1 MSELKKMSLANRLA
15 AAQKRQEAA
24 LQMTN
29 ANVAKRSA
37 RIAAEVNA
45 RRAMGIKYENM
56 PGGINPYGMRVNEGT
71 SPVSPEMP
79 SGMGGRKRPYK
90 HRRVTKKNKKSK
102 KSKTRKH

>member
-1 MSELKKMSLANRLA
+1 MSEVKKLSLANRLA

-37 RIAAEVNA
+37 RIAAEVEA
-45 RRAMGIKYENM
+45 RRAMGIRYENM
-56 PGGINPYGMRVNEGT
+56 PGGINPIGMKINEGS

-79 SGMGGRKRPYK
+79 SGMGGRKRSYK
-90 HRRVTKKNKKSK
+90 YRRVTRKQKKSK